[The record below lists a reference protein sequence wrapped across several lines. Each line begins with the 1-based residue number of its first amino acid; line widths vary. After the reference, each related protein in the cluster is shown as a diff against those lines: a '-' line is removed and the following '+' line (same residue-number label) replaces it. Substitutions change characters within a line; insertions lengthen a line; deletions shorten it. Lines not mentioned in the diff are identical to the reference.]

1 MNENGSVEI
10 SWDAV
15 DGAQAYVIHYGDAN
29 ESDPHKAV
37 KMGYSETTSWK
48 LDAADVPT
56 LEAGDEIYFY
66 VQAFN
71 EIGEGASDIEKAAFL
86 NENKLG
92 SAWSEP
98 IILTKGGSN

>member
-1 MNENGSVEI
+1 MNEDGSVEI

-29 ESDPHKAV
+29 QSDPHQAV
-37 KMGYSETTSWK
+37 KMGYSETNNWT
-48 LDAADVPT
+48 LAAEDVPI

-66 VQAFN
+66 VQTFN
-71 EIGEGASDIEKAAFL
+71 NLGEGANDIEKAAFL

-92 SAWSEP
+92 SAWSNP
-98 IILTKGGSN
+98 VVLTKGGTN